1 MKWNSLHRNDQWAA
15 EVYDYKRNGSFVEL
29 GACSGNRISSC
40 YVLEK
45 KLDWY
50 GVAVEPNS
58 KYYKEC
64 HVSRKNPL
72 NACVYNFDGTI
83 EFVECEGRIEELEW
97 ASEAL
102 SGIQKHLRSHHAIY
116 HEKYGKTVMKRCV
129 SPARLLQRYRYRKNI
144 DYLALDTEGS
154 EFEILKAWPWDNYV
168 VGLISIETAEEEV
181 DEISEYLKTKKYTRV
196 VNPFCPHSYETHYC
210 HESLIDRYKFEI
222 VK

>member
-1 MKWNSLHRNDQWAA
+1 
-15 EVYDYKRNGSFVEL
+15 
-29 GACSGNRISSC
+29 
-40 YVLEK
+40 
-45 KLDWY
+45 
-50 GVAVEPNS
+50 
-58 KYYKEC
+58 
-64 HVSRKNPL
+64 
-72 NACVYNFDGTI
+72 
-83 EFVECEGRIEELEW
+83 
-97 ASEAL
+97 
-102 SGIQKHLRSHHAIY
+102 
-116 HEKYGKTVMKRCV
+116 MKRCV

-154 EFEILKAWPWDNYV
+154 EFEILKAWPWDDYV